1 MPLPTDTGALYDLL
15 KNDAII
21 TTLLGTH
28 ILKSGATRPAIARLW
43 PNETI
48 ESTTRQQGVE
58 IQVERVPGGYRPEPC
73 QTGEV
78 ATNPTFSIRVTQWKP
93 ANNGAHNLQA
103 VIDRILLLLPGAYA
117 NNVTI
122 QDVTTGLAQ
131 YVVIWTCPTA
141 RLAP

>member
-1 MPLPTDTGALYDLL
+1 MPLPTSTGALYDLI
-15 KNDAII
+15 KNDPVII
-21 TTLLGTH
+21 PLLGTH
-28 ILKSGATRPAIARLW
+28 TLRTGATRPAISRLW

-48 ESTTRQQGVE
+48 EPTTQQQGVE
-58 IQVERVPGGYRPEPC
+58 IQVERTPSGYAPEPC

-93 ANNGAHNLQA
+93 APGGAHNLQA
-103 VIDRILLLLPGAYA
+103 VLDRLLLLLPGAYA

-122 QDVTTGLAQ
+122 QDLTTGLAQ
-131 YVVIWTCPTA
+131 YVVTWTSTTA